1 MNSNLGCIGLA
12 VVFLLL
18 GACATLDKQEC
29 LAGDWQSIGSHDG
42 ARGHR
47 PDVFAGL
54 HNQAC
59 AKHGVAVNEVE
70 YERGHTLGLA
80 DYCQP
85 GTAYRLGLRAET
97 YNYLCPMELQESFLA
112 AYADGLSEALF
123 KARSFEYY
131 ADTRASFIRLQRA
144 SRQNTQNDGGSQSES
159 VGGSESAHAQRSRS
173 RASERSDNAR
183 HRRIQ
188 IETMLNGVLRRLL
201 SIQADQPPIEQSGI
215 QTRYPVDQAAL

>member
-12 VVFLLL
+12 VLFLFL

-29 LAGDWQSIGSHDG
+29 LAGDWQSIGYHDG

-47 PDVFAGL
+47 PEVFAGL

-70 YERGHTLGLA
+70 YERGHKLGLV

-85 GTAYRLGLRAET
+85 GTAYRLGLRGET
-97 YNYLCPMELQESFLA
+97 YNYLCPLELQENFLA
-112 AYADGLSEALF
+112 AYADGLSVALQ

-131 ADTRASFIRLQRA
+131 ADTRASFIRLRRG
-144 SRQNTQNDGGSQSES
+144 SRQNSQNDSSSQA
-159 VGGSESAHAQRSRS
+159 ESANTNQSAQRTSS
-173 RASERSDNAR
+173 RADERSDNAR

-188 IETMLNGVLRRLL
+188 IETMLDGVLRRLHSL
-201 SIQADQPPIEQSGI
+201 QADKSQRDQSE
-215 QTRYPVDQAAL
+215 T